1 MRVSPRL
8 IIIPWWPKAWTVV
21 ARTPMTPPVMLPAKG
36 RLRFMGI
43 DVTSIIP
50 RLVKIFMQRDC
61 SIEVVRRDALDS
73 RCHVGNRAQAEQG
86 KGRAERYSFPGDC
99 VLGDNALQTRLG
111 LVGASVPRT
120 GRVWRGIRP

>member
-1 MRVSPRL
+1 MFWLKWDEAEAAARSMRVSPRL

-50 RLVKIFMQRDC
+50 THADQPAGGAI
-61 SIEVVRRDALDS
+61 
-73 RCHVGNRAQAEQG
+73 
-86 KGRAERYSFPGDC
+86 KGIGAS
-99 VLGDNALQTRLG
+99 LGR
-111 LVGASVPRT
+111 VGAARVIRGSGECST
-120 GRVWRGIRP
+120 GCDRAISSRQDHPPHG